1 MRTLPPAPAAL
12 PALAA
17 LAAVAAVAGCQNP
30 ATGVVGAEA
39 GALPDLRTGAE
50 TEGTA
55 AGPVRLDG
63 TPVAAGATIDR
74 SIATLDRSSWQPIEV
89 VQPRGQVEVQPT
101 DYRLFEGFSQD
112 ARAQGRYPTAAT
124 ALAVHG
130 EGQTA
135 VQDGL
140 AAPVIGIFWLGT
152 VPIHLVAMPPNTVLR
167 QPEGAI
173 EWLPE
178 AQRAT
183 HPEQP
188 R

>member
-1 MRTLPPAPAAL
+1 MRSFLSAL
-12 PALAA
+12 LALTA
-17 LAAVAAVAGCQNP
+17 LAGCQNP
-30 ATGVVGAEA
+30 STSIVGAEA
-39 GALPDLRTGAE
+39 GALPDLRPDEA
-50 TEGTA
+50 TA
-55 AGPVRLDG
+55 PSASGPVRLDG
-63 TPVAAGATIDR
+63 TPVAAGTPMDRTAT
-74 SIATLDRSSWQPIEV
+74 TLDRSSWQACEV

-101 DYRLFEGFSQD
+101 YYRLFEGFSQD

-152 VPIHLVAMPPNTVLR
+152 VPVHLVAMPPNTVVR
-167 QPEGAI
+167 QPSGAI

-178 AQRAT
+178 AQRT
-183 HPEQP
+183 PHPEQA